1 MCISKETKKVILL
14 ILSGN
19 PNLFLDLKR
28 YHSLEHAEP
37 KKYFFLVRYLFCK
50 GKLMVWF
57 LQLSL
62 WSKILALNMKEI
74 KIWQLSWQLSI
85 DWYDKNYR
93 ALFCVSLDTGMRLRR
108 FTLWFERKQHILVAQ
123 LTQKSV
129 RILRPGDNLQNGATL
144 TQRCYGA

>member
-1 MCISKETKKVILL
+1 MLLILKMNKHLPLHPNSSYYQMCTSKETKKVILL

-28 YHSLEHAEP
+28 YHSLEHADLRI
-37 KKYFFLVRYLFCK
+37 FFLVRYLFCK

-74 KIWQLSWQLSI
+74 KI
-85 DWYDKNYR
+85 
-93 ALFCVSLDTGMRLRR
+93 
-108 FTLWFERKQHILVAQ
+108 
-123 LTQKSV
+123 
-129 RILRPGDNLQNGATL
+129 
-144 TQRCYGA
+144 